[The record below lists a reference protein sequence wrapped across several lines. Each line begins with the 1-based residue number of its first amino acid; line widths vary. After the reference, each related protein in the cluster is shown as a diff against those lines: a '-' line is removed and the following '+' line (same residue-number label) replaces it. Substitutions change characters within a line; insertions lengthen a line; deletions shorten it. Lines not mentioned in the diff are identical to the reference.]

1 MKPRIMDEMTTSDR
15 EDLIMKAVIKSLND
29 LGGIAERKDIKR
41 DIYDNS
47 KLIPED
53 YIDYTR
59 QSKKTGAKYKPFNYQ
74 FNFAIKYLMLADFVR
89 YPKKGE
95 VELTEKGRRVDL
107 DTFDPLTE
115 VRVLSE
121 PAMKEES
128 EKRKAKKEIAETTEI
143 EPEEEVLDSEG
154 IEEVWRAQLN
164 EALKQMSPDKFEM
177 FARGLMKRMGIELDK
192 EIGIQ
197 TTADGGL
204 DGFGYITADDFRT
217 TRVALQAK
225 RWEGKVS
232 SPEIDKFRGAM
243 DKYNAEYGI
252 FITTSD
258 YTRSAIEAS
267 RIGTRVITLI
277 NGEDICDLVA
287 KYEFYVTPVTT
298 YELNDFYFEEE

>member
-1 MKPRIMDEMTTSDR
+1 MTTSDR
-15 EDLIMKAVIKSLND
+15 EDLIMKAVLKTLND

-59 QSKKTGAKYKPFNYQ
+59 QSKKTGTKYKPFNYK

-89 YPKKGE
+89 YPKKGD
-95 VELTEKGRRVDL
+95 VELTEKGRKVDL

-128 EKRKAKKEIAETTEI
+128 EKRRAKKEITESTEI
-143 EPEEEVLDSEG
+143 EPEQEVLDSEG

-164 EALKQMSPDKFEM
+164 EALKKMTPDKFEM

-267 RIGTRVITLI
+267 RVGTRVITLI

>member
-1 MKPRIMDEMTTSDR
+1 MKPQIMDDHTTVER
-15 EDLIMKAVIKSLND
+15 EDMIMKAVLKSLRN
-29 LGGIAERKDIKR
+29 LGGVSGRKELKR

-47 KLIPED
+47 TTIPED

-59 QSKKTGAKYKPFNYQ
+59 QSKKTGNKYKPFEFQ
-74 FNFAIKYLMLADFVR
+74 FNFALKYLMLAEFIR
-89 YPKKGE
+89 FPERGE
-95 VELTEKGRRVDL
+95 VELTEKGRKIDL
-107 DTFDPLTE
+107 DFFDATQD

-121 PAMKEES
+121 PAMKKES
-128 EKRKAKKEIAETTEI
+128 EKRKTKQKITES
-143 EPEEEVLDSEG
+143 ENEEELAESEN
-154 IEEVWRAQLN
+154 IEEVWRDQLA
-164 EALKQMSPDKFEM
+164 EALKDMSPKKFEI
-177 FARGLMKRMGIELDK
+177 FARGLMNKMGIELDK
-192 EIGIQ
+192 TIGIQ
-197 TTADGGL
+197 ASADGGL

-243 DKYNAEYGI
+243 DKHNAEYGI

-277 NGEDICDLVA
+277 NGEDIADLVA
-287 KYEFYVTPVTT
+287 KYKFYVTPVTT

>member
-1 MKPRIMDEMTTSDR
+1 MKPKIMNEYTVIER
-15 EDLIMKAVIKSLND
+15 ENLIMKAVIKSLTN
-29 LGGIAERKDIKR
+29 LGGFAERKDLKR

-47 KLIPED
+47 TIIPEE

-59 QSKKTGAKYKPFNYQ
+59 QSKQTGTKYKPFDYQ
-74 FNFAIKYLMLADFVR
+74 FNFAIKHLLLADFVR
-89 YPKKGE
+89 YPKRGE
-95 VELTEKGRRVDL
+95 VELTEKGRKVNL
-107 DTFDPLTE
+107 ESFDPLIE
-115 VRVLSE
+115 VRIISE
-121 PAMKEES
+121 PAMEEES
-128 EKRKAKKEIAETTEI
+128 QKRKAKKEINEIAETEV
-143 EPEEEVLDSEG
+143 EEVMDSEDL
-154 IEEVWRAQLN
+154 EEVWRSQLK
-164 EALKQMSPDKFEM
+164 EALKSMTSQKFEM
-177 FARGLMKRMGIELDK
+177 FARGLINRMGIELDK
-192 EIGIQ
+192 SIGIQ
-197 TTADGGL
+197 ASADGGL

-277 NGEDICDLVA
+277 NGDDICDLVE

-298 YELNDFYFEEE
+298 YELKDFYFEEE

>member
-1 MKPRIMDEMTTSDR
+1 MKPKIMDESTTTER
-15 EDLIMKAVIKSLND
+15 EDLIMKAIIKTLND

-59 QSKKTGAKYKPFNYQ
+59 QSKKTGTKYKPFNYQ

-95 VELTEKGRRVDL
+95 VELTEKGRKVSL
-107 DTFDPLTE
+107 ESFDPPTE

-121 PAMKEES
+121 PAMKKES
-128 EKRKAKKEIAETTEI
+128 EKRKAKKQITETVEV

-154 IEEVWRAQLN
+154 IEEVWRGQLN
-164 EALKQMSPDKFEM
+164 EALKKMSPEKFEM

>member
-1 MKPRIMDEMTTSDR
+1 MDEYTNNER
-15 EDLIMKAVIKSLND
+15 ENLIMKAVIKSLTD
-29 LGGIAERKDIKR
+29 LGGVEKRKEVKR
-41 DIYDNS
+41 NIYDNS
-47 KLIPED
+47 TLIPED

-59 QSKKTGAKYKPFNYQ
+59 KSKQTGNEYKPFDYQ
-74 FNFAIKYLMLADFVR
+74 FNFAIKHLMLADFVR
-89 YPKKGE
+89 YPKRGE
-95 VELTEKGRRVDL
+95 VELTEKGRKVNL
-107 DTFDPLTE
+107 ESFDPLKE
-115 VRVLSE
+115 VRVISE
-121 PAMKEES
+121 PAMEEES
-128 EKRKAKKEIAETTEI
+128 QKRIAKQKITEPTEI
-143 EPEEEVLDSEG
+143 EVEEVDDSED
-154 IEEVWRAQLN
+154 IEEIWREQLK
-164 EALKQMSPDKFEM
+164 EALKDMTPHKFEI
-177 FARGLMKRMGIELDK
+177 FARGLMNRMGIELDK
-192 EIGIQ
+192 SIGIQ
-197 TTADGGL
+197 ATADGGL

-277 NGEDICDLVA
+277 NGDDICDLVA

>member
-1 MKPRIMDEMTTSDR
+1 MTTSDR

-53 YIDYTR
+53 YIDFTR

-74 FNFAIKYLMLADFVR
+74 FNFAIKHLMLAEFVK
-89 YPKKGE
+89 YPNRGE
-95 VELTEKGRRVDL
+95 VELTEKGRKVNL
-107 DTFDPLTE
+107 ETFNPLKE
-115 VRVLSE
+115 VRVISE

-128 EKRKAKKEIAETTEI
+128 EKRKTKKQITETVEI
-143 EPEEEVLDSEG
+143 ELEEEVIDSEG

-164 EALKQMSPDKFEM
+164 EVLKKMSPDKFEM
-177 FARGLMKRMGIELDK
+177 FARGLMNRMGIELDK
-192 EIGIQ
+192 SIGIQ
-197 TTADGGL
+197 ATADGGL

>member
-1 MKPRIMDEMTTSDR
+1 MDEYTNNER
-15 EDLIMKAVIKSLND
+15 ENLIMKAVIKSLTD
-29 LGGIAERKDIKR
+29 LGGVEKRKEVKR
-41 DIYDNS
+41 NIYDNS
-47 KLIPED
+47 TLIPED

-59 QSKKTGAKYKPFNYQ
+59 KSKQTGNEYKPFDYQ
-74 FNFAIKYLMLADFVR
+74 FNFAIKHLMLADFVR
-89 YPKKGE
+89 YPKRGE
-95 VELTEKGRRVDL
+95 VELTEKGRKVNL
-107 DTFDPLTE
+107 ESFDPLKE
-115 VRVLSE
+115 VRVISE
-121 PAMKEES
+121 PAMEEES
-128 EKRKAKKEIAETTEI
+128 QKRIAKQKITEPTEI
-143 EPEEEVLDSEG
+143 EVEEVDDSEG
-154 IEEVWRAQLN
+154 IEEIWRDQLK
-164 EALKQMSPDKFEM
+164 EALKDMTPHKFEI
-177 FARGLMKRMGIELDK
+177 FARGLMNRMGIELDK
-192 EIGIQ
+192 SIGIQ
-197 TTADGGL
+197 STADGGL

-277 NGEDICDLVA
+277 NGDDICDLVA

>member
-1 MKPRIMDEMTTSDR
+1 MDEYTNNER
-15 EDLIMKAVIKSLND
+15 ENLIMKAVIKSLTD
-29 LGGIAERKDIKR
+29 LGGIEKRKEVKR
-41 DIYDNS
+41 NIYDNS
-47 KLIPED
+47 TLIPED

-59 QSKKTGAKYKPFNYQ
+59 KSKQTGNEYKPFDYQ
-74 FNFAIKYLMLADFVR
+74 FNFAIKHLMLADFVR
-89 YPKKGE
+89 YPKRGE
-95 VELTEKGRRVDL
+95 VELTEKGRKVNL
-107 DTFDPLTE
+107 ETFDPLKE

-128 EKRKAKKEIAETTEI
+128 EKRKAKKEINKTTEL
-143 EPEEEVLDSEG
+143 EPEEEILDSEG
-154 IEEVWRAQLN
+154 IEEVWRVQLN
-164 EALKQMSPDKFEM
+164 EALKKMSPDKFEM

-277 NGEDICDLVA
+277 NGEDIADLVA

>member
-1 MKPRIMDEMTTSDR
+1 MTTYDR
-15 EDLIMKAVIKSLND
+15 EDLIMKAVLKSLID

-47 KLIPED
+47 TLIPED
-53 YIDYTR
+53 YIDYT
-59 QSKKTGAKYKPFNYQ
+59 SKSKQTGNEYKPFNYQ
-74 FNFAIKYLMLADFVR
+74 FSFAIKHLMLAEFVK
-89 YPKKGE
+89 YPNRGE
-95 VELTEKGRRVDL
+95 VELTEKGRKVNL
-107 DTFDPLTE
+107 ETFNPLKE
-115 VRVLSE
+115 VRVISE

-128 EKRKAKKEIAETTEI
+128 EKRKTKKQITETVEI
-143 EPEEEVLDSEG
+143 EPEEEVIDSEG

-164 EALKQMSPDKFEM
+164 EVLKKMSPDKFEM
-177 FARGLMKRMGIELDK
+177 FARGLMNRMGIELDK
-192 EIGIQ
+192 SIGIQ
-197 TTADGGL
+197 ATADGGL

-277 NGEDICDLVA
+277 NGDDICDLVA